1 MNPSKINRDKILKKI
16 SLDKKE
22 SKKTEDVNASKLS
35 FKTEDNI
42 NINYIDNNIDR
53 FNGNKLDINTKSLL
67 PSTSS
72 INIEKITY
80 KLDLVLNREVENLKS
95 DKLVHISIFTIV
107 KESNKWPFILYLLN
121 KDSSNNFLYF
131 PHFKSDSNI
140 DKKSEFY
147 LKEIFRNNT
156 NINNIACKGYIEDNN
171 NLYIFYQVDLNYLLI
186 EQKRED
192 LWWWVSIF
200 EIVNTNQILNFDIDS
215 SVFNIFYK
223 NPLLISLFDDQNNK
237 IQTPYIGY
245 YGSYYT
251 YVSFISIF
259 GLPKQEPDNILGPYY
274 YFYTYKGAGRGAIWS
289 QTRKK
294 TIINEEE
301 ITRDEFGLY
310 KRGGIVRFII
320 FNKSIKYLINR
331 ETDQD
336 DNSQITKDILNSK
349 DKERESLRNF
359 IKSTIKVRDVD
370 GKWADKYDLAY
381 IGSLFIKSEK
391 YKDRKLDIQFAIK
404 DYNQQFALSYHYID
418 TGEFTNVKNDT
429 DRKNLPYEY
438 NNYNIE

>member
-1 MNPSKINRDKILKKI
+1 MS
-16 SLDKKE
+16 
-22 SKKTEDVNASKLS
+22 
-35 FKTEDNI
+35 
-42 NINYIDNNIDR
+42 
-53 FNGNKLDINTKSLL
+53 
-67 PSTSS
+67 
-72 INIEKITY
+72 
-80 KLDLVLNREVENLKS
+80 
-95 DKLVHISIFTIV
+95 
-107 KESNKWPFILYLLN
+107 
-121 KDSSNNFLYF
+121 
-131 PHFKSDSNI
+131 
-140 DKKSEFY
+140 
-147 LKEIFRNNT
+147 
-156 NINNIACKGYIEDNN
+156 KGYIEDNN

-186 EQKRED
+186 EQKSQD

-200 EIVNTNQILNFDIDS
+200 EIVNTNQILNFNIDS

-223 NPLLISLFDDQNNK
+223 NPLLISLFDEENNK

-245 YGSYYT
+245 YGSYYS

-289 QTRKK
+289 QSRKK

-301 ITRDEFGLY
+301 ITRDEFGVY

-320 FNKSIKYLINR
+320 FNKSIKYLVNR
-331 ETDQD
+331 ETDED

-349 DKERESLRNF
+349 DKEKESLRNF

-391 YKDRKLDIQFAIK
+391 YKDRKLDIQFAVK
-404 DYNQQFALSYHYID
+404 DYNQQFPLSYHYID
-418 TGEFTNVKNDT
+418 TTEFTKLKDDIDKKNQ
-429 DRKNLPYEY
+429 PYEY